1 MASSGLE
8 MNIFKLIV
16 YNNYYAKIWPLIIT
30 FLPIN
35 QDNYTTCASWNNIYM
50 YYKSK
55 LMGSSKFYNIQ
66 QLTDWQQID
75 YMICISWSLGHGRIN
90 KYELKKKS
98 HQNID
103 M

>member
-16 YNNYYAKIWPLIIT
+16 NNNYYAKIWPLIIT

-35 QDNYTTCASWNNIYM
+35 QDINYTTCASWNNT

-66 QLTDWQQID
+66 QLTDNKLTTRFVYPDLWVMGG
-75 YMICISWSLGHGRIN
+75 Y
-90 KYELKKKS
+90 KYEF
-98 HQNID
+98 
-103 M
+103 

>member
-50 YYKSK
+50 FYKSK
-55 LMGSSKFYNIQ
+55 LVLQYTT
-66 QLTDWQQID
+66 TDWQQID

-98 HQNID
+98 HENID

>member
-66 QLTDWQQID
+66 QLTDNKLTTWFVYPD
-75 YMICISWSLGHGRIN
+75 LWVMGGC
-90 KYELKKKS
+90 KYEF
-98 HQNID
+98 
-103 M
+103 